1 MPLER
6 WNDDRIDDFY
16 EEFRRMVVTVE
27 KVGVIEESLR
37 TVKEDTKACRT
48 NVHALRNDLATA
60 AAAQVTERRSDR
72 RWLIGTC
79 LSSAALIIA
88 AVGVLLGHIG

>member
-1 MPLER
+1 MLER
-6 WNDDRIDDFY
+6 WNDDRLDDFY
-16 EEFRRMVVTVE
+16 EEFRRMVLTVE
-27 KVGVIEESLR
+27 KVGVIEVTLR
-37 TVKEDTKACRT
+37 GVSEDVKACRGS
-48 NVHALRNDLATA
+48 VHTLRSELATA
-60 AAAQVTERRSDR
+60 AANQVVERRSDR

>member
-1 MPLER
+1 MLER
-6 WNDDRIDDFY
+6 WNDDRLDDFY

-27 KVGVIEESLR
+27 KVGIIEANLR
-37 TVKEDTKACRT
+37 TVSEDVKACRG
-48 NVHALRNDLATA
+48 NVHALRSDLATA
-60 AAAQVTERRSDR
+60 AANQVIERRSDR

-88 AVGVLLGHIG
+88 AVGVLLGHVG

>member
-1 MPLER
+1 MSPER
-6 WNDDRIDDFY
+6 WNDDRLDDFY
-16 EEFRRMVVTVE
+16 EEFRRMVGDRRE
-27 KVGVIEESLR
+27 GRHHRGDPARRLRGRQGVPQQRPHLR
-37 TVKEDTKACRT
+37 S
-48 NVHALRNDLATA
+48 DLATA
-60 AAAQVTERRSDR
+60 AANQVIERRSDR